1 MNKNAYIQIALR
13 GKNFCMAS
21 KDGFEIVW
29 SNPLRFAVV
38 GGVGSII
45 MFIGKLLIASITT
58 VIVWVIFSYSG
69 WGTLISPVLPLI
81 VVFVYS
87 WAISMLFMSV
97 YELAMDTLLVCFI
110 VDESNQKEEGKNTPK
125 YAP

>member
-1 MNKNAYIQIALR
+1 
-13 GKNFCMAS
+13 MAS
-21 KDGFEIVW
+21 KDGFEIIW

-45 MFIGKLLIASITT
+45 MFIGKLLIASATT
-58 VIVWVIFSYSG
+58 AIMWAVFNYSG
-69 WGTLISPVLPLI
+69 WGTLISPLLPLL

-87 WAISMLFMSV
+87 WVISMLFMSV

-110 VDESNQKEEGKNTPK
+110 VDETNQKEEGKNNPK
-125 YAP
+125 YAPEELVSLLD